1 VAVLLNAHELGHAFG
16 ARPLF
21 TGVSFTLSDGDR
33 VGLIGPNGAG
43 KSTLLSILAG
53 QLTPDHGRLS
63 LRGGAQVVCLP
74 QTPVFEPGASVRE
87 AVAGGLRSANFASDA
102 GVVRAK
108 VDELLARLELSG
120 RRAGEAAPVAELS
133 GGLQR
138 RVSLAR
144 ALISEPDL
152 LLLDEPTNHLDV
164 EAILWLE
171 RFLATERFAAVT
183 ITHDRTFLQ
192 RVARR
197 IFELD
202 PRNHNGLLEVDGDYA
217 TFLERKTELMATQQ
231 QQEQALRNRLRRE
244 TEWLR
249 RGPKARTT
257 KAQAR
262 IDRAGQL
269 ADDVEELATR
279 NRTRKAEI
287 ELQSSGRRSQRLI
300 EAVGLTKRYGDK
312 PVFEGVDVT
321 LTRSSRVVL
330 LGENGAGKS
339 TLLRVLLGLEPPT
352 GGTVKRADDLIVQL
366 FDQHREALDLDRTVV
381 DTVAPDS
388 EHVDWNGTRLH
399 RHGYLERFLFRSEQM
414 RMRVGALSGGEQS
427 RLLIARLMLRPAD
440 VLVLDEPT
448 NDLDFDTLDVLQES
462 LAAFD
467 GAVLLVSHDRYF
479 VDQVATQL
487 LAFHGAPGEAGRV
500 TAFADLHQWQA
511 WHTEQ
516 QKLRAARPSRPSG
529 VPSVPSPP
537 PPKRVKLSY
546 KDQRDWDTLEARIG
560 EAEATLAAREAEC
573 GQPAVSSDGLR
584 LRALTEQIAALRSE
598 IDAMYKRWAELEA
611 LQQSG

>member
-21 TGVSFTLSDGDR
+21 SGVSFTLNDGDR

-53 QLTPDHGRLS
+53 QITPDHGRLS
-63 LRGGAQVVCLP
+63 VRGGAPIVCLP
-74 QTPVFEPGASVRE
+74 QTPVFEPGAIVRD
-87 AVAGGLRSANFASDA
+87 AVASGLRGATFASDA
-102 GVVRAK
+102 AVVRGK
-108 VDELLARLELSG
+108 VDELLARLELTS
-120 RRAGEAAPVAELS
+120 RRAGADAPVAELS

-144 ALISEPDL
+144 ALIGEPEL

-171 RFLATERFAAVT
+171 RFLASERFAAVT
-183 ITHDRTFLQ
+183 ITHDRSFLQ

-202 PRNHNGLLEVDGDYA
+202 PRNYNGLLEVDGDYA
-217 TFLERKTELMATQQ
+217 TFLERKAELMATQQ
-231 QQEQALRNRLRRE
+231 QQEQSLRNRLRRE

-269 ADDVEELATR
+269 ADDVEELSTR

-287 ELQSSGRRSQRLI
+287 ELQGSGRRTARLI
-300 EAVGLTKRYGDK
+300 EAVGVSKRYGDK
-312 PVFEGVDVT
+312 LVFDGVDLT
-321 LTRSSRVVL
+321 LTRSSRIAL
-330 LGENGAGKS
+330 MGENGAGKS

-352 GGTVKRADDLIVQL
+352 SGSVKRADDLIVQH
-366 FDQHREALDLDRTVV
+366 FDQHREALD
-381 DTVAPDS
+381 PDCTLVESVSPGS
-388 EHVDWNGTRLH
+388 EHVDWNGVRMH

-448 NDLDFDTLDVLQES
+448 NDLDFDTLDVLEQA

-487 LAFHGAPGEAGRV
+487 LAFHGAAGEAGRV

-511 WHTEQ
+511 WHAEQ
-516 QKLRAARPSRPSG
+516 QKLRGARPSRPGSS
-529 VPSVPSPP
+529 PSVPAPA
-537 PPKRVKLSY
+537 PPKRAKLSY

-560 EAEATLAAREAEC
+560 ETEAALAAREAEC
-573 GQPAVSSDGLR
+573 AAPDVVSDGAR
-584 LRALTEQIAALRSE
+584 LRVLTEQIASLRAE
-598 IDAMYKRWAELEA
+598 IDAMYQRWAELEA
-611 LQQSG
+611 LQQS